1 MSSAASNDLPQ
12 AAIHKSILRSA
23 AKNEPSSIVK
33 LVESIEQDYQFK
45 LGYLVIESLA
55 KSASVTIDVEQFPD
69 SLDRSR
75 VDALVGNLCE
85 VWSRAL
91 PSAMRAFAFG
101 RAAFEKTYRFD
112 VGRGL
117 YFVADL
123 DYLPPEYT
131 ELVLDDEG
139 SFGGIHLEVGDD
151 SVRLDA
157 SRSWW
162 FALDPTA
169 TEPYGRSRYLGA
181 PLDVW
186 KARRQLEEQEQIW
199 YSKFAIGH
207 GIARAP
213 DRMESLPPYQSGNKL
228 SRDGEANDPMEVLR
242 RELSAIESGGILILS
257 SRTYPDG
264 TPLYDYTESEGQRD
278 SGPLE
283 ERRQMLD
290 VAALRSLGIPERAIT
305 QNDKSG
311 SRAMAQVHLEVLY
324 RTCEGILDQLIAS
337 FQKYVIRKVVEINW
351 PEKKRPVL
359 RMRYRPIGDGSTTT
373 EQDANAVLA
382 RSLVSDQ
389 DLSSLAK
396 SRLVD
401 IHRLLASAGIPLAPV
416 ASNSEPT
423 GEQTPTRAARDEKNE
438 YTFIHDA
445 NPIPFTQQHGHSSRV
460 FPR

>member
-1 MSSAASNDLPQ
+1 MPSLESSDLPR
-12 AAIHKSILRSA
+12 AATNKAILRTA
-23 AKNEPSSIVK
+23 ARREPNSIAK

-45 LGYLVIESLA
+45 LGYLVIESLV
-55 KSASVTIDVEQFPD
+55 KSAPVLIEVEQIPE
-69 SLDRSR
+69 SVDRSG
-75 VDALVGNLCE
+75 VDALAGNLRE
-85 VWSRAL
+85 SWTQAL
-91 PSAMRAFAFG
+91 PSAIRSFAYG

-112 VGRGL
+112 AATGL

-131 ELVLDDEG
+131 KLVLDDQG
-139 SFGGIHLEVGDD
+139 SFCGIKLEVGDD
-151 SVRLDA
+151 SILLDA
-157 SRSWW
+157 RRSWW

-169 TEPYGRSRYLGA
+169 TEPHGRSRYLGA

-186 KARRQLEEQEQIW
+186 KARRQLDEQERIW

-213 DRMESLPPYQSGNKL
+213 DRMESTPPYQAGSQL
-228 SRDGEANDPMEVLR
+228 SNTNGETNDPMEVLR
-242 RELSAIESGGILILS
+242 RELTAIESGGILILS

-337 FQKYVIRKVVEINW
+337 FQQYVIRKVIEINW
-351 PEKKRPVL
+351 PDGKRPVL
-359 RMRYRPIGDGSTTT
+359 RMRYRPIGDASAMT
-373 EQDANAVLA
+373 EEDANAVLA
-382 RSLVSDQ
+382 RQLVGEQ
-389 DLSSLAK
+389 DLPTLAN
-396 SRLVD
+396 SPFVD
-401 IHRLLASAGIPLAPV
+401 VQRLLASAGIPR
-416 ASNSEPT
+416 PT
-423 GEQTPTRAARDEKNE
+423 GKRDASKPSPS
-438 YTFIHDA
+438 TSDA
-445 NPIPFTQQHGHSSRV
+445 LETSAIRFQRMNGHSPRV
-460 FPR
+460 FSRQATS

>member
-1 MSSAASNDLPQ
+1 MPSTEPVNLPRAA
-12 AAIHKSILRSA
+12 AHKAILRSA
-23 AKNEPSSIVK
+23 ARQEPNSIAK
-33 LVESIEQDYQFK
+33 LVDSIEQDYQFK

-55 KSASVTIDVEQFPD
+55 KSAPVTIEVERIPESVD
-69 SLDRSR
+69 PSR
-75 VDALVGNLCE
+75 VDALTGNLRE
-85 VWSRAL
+85 AWTQAL
-91 PSAMRAFAFG
+91 PSAMRSFAYG

-112 VGRGL
+112 ATTGL

-139 SFGGIHLEVGDD
+139 SFSGIKLQVGDD
-151 SVRLDA
+151 SVLLDPP
-157 SRSWW
+157 RSWW

-169 TEPYGRSRYLGA
+169 TEPHGRSRYLGA

-186 KARRQLEEQEQIW
+186 KARRQLDEQERIW

-213 DRMESLPPYQSGNKL
+213 DRMESAPPYQAGSTSTSSSG
-228 SRDGEANDPMEVLR
+228 ETNDPMEVLR
-242 RELSAIESGGILILS
+242 RELTAIESGGILILS

-337 FQKYVIRKVVEINW
+337 FQQYVIRKVIEINW
-351 PEKKRPVL
+351 PDGKRPVL
-359 RMRYRPIGDGSTTT
+359 RMRYRPIGDVSTTT
-373 EQDANAVLA
+373 EEDANAVLA
-382 RSLVSDQ
+382 RKLVGEQ
-389 DLSSLAK
+389 DLPALAN
-396 SRLVD
+396 SPLVD
-401 IHRLLASAGIPLAPV
+401 VTRLLASAGIPQP
-416 ASNSEPT
+416 
-423 GEQTPTRAARDEKNE
+423 
-438 YTFIHDA
+438 I
-445 NPIPFTQQHGHSSRV
+445 NPIGMIEPSHSAPPVSQANSIPFQRTNGHSPRV
-460 FPR
+460 FPRQSTN